1 MSDAIIANVLR
12 FIGLF
17 LVQVLILKNID
28 INTSYVNLYIYP
40 LLLIMLPIRINKLAL
55 LFIAFFLGLLVDLFY
70 MTPGVHAAASV
81 LIAFLRPA
89 LCDAMEPRGGYNQNH
104 SPNKYNFGMG
114 WFLQFSSILMFDPSR
129 ARYNFMNTFTIVHD
143 HD

>member
-70 MTPGVHAAASV
+70 MTPGSIASHNAGLRNAIKTLAAA
-81 LIAFLRPA
+81 
-89 LCDAMEPRGGYNQNH
+89 
-104 SPNKYNFGMG
+104 
-114 WFLQFSSILMFDPSR
+114 
-129 ARYNFMNTFTIVHD
+129 
-143 HD
+143 